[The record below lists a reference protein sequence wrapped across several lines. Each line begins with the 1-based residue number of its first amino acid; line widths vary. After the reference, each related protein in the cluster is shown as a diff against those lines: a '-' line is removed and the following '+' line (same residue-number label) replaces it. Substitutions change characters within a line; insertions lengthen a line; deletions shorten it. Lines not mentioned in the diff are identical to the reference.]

1 MSNDDEEDKIGYKK
15 PPKKHRFKPGQSGN
29 PKGRK
34 KGGTSLKKDLELELV
49 RLIPVRE
56 GDREIRIPAQRALLR
71 SLMVHA
77 LRGNKH
83 AISALL
89 GLMARLTGFDE
100 ETVHAPGP
108 LSPEDDEIL
117 KNLYMY
123 MQGKE

>member
-1 MSNDDEEDKIGYKK
+1 MSNKNDYEVGYKK
-15 PPKKHRFKPGQSGN
+15 PPAHTRFKSGQSGN

-34 KGGTSLKKDLELELV
+34 KGSTNLKTDLELELA
-49 RLIPVRE
+49 RLISVRE
-56 GDREIRIPAQRALLR
+56 GDREIRMPAQRALLR

-89 GLMARLTGFDE
+89 GLMARLTGFE
-100 ETVHAPGP
+100 EEAANVSGP
-108 LSPEDDEIL
+108 LSPKDDEIL

>member
-1 MSNDDEEDKIGYKK
+1 MSNKDDYEVGYKK
-15 PPKKHRFKPGQSGN
+15 PPAHTRFKSGHSGN

-34 KGGTSLKKDLELELV
+34 KGGANLKTDLELELA
-49 RLIPVRE
+49 RIIAIRE
-56 GDREIRIPAQRALLR
+56 GDREIRMPAQRALLR

-83 AISALL
+83 AVSALL
-89 GLMARLTGFDE
+89 GLMARLTDFDE
-100 ETVHAPGP
+100 DVAHTPGP

-117 KNLYMY
+117 KNLYLY

>member
-1 MSNDDEEDKIGYKK
+1 MSNKGDYEVGYKK
-15 PPKKHRFKPGQSGN
+15 PPKAGQFKPGQSGN

-34 KGGTSLKKDLELELV
+34 KGSANLKTDLELELA
-49 RLIPVRE
+49 RIISIRE
-56 GDREIRIPAQRALLR
+56 GDREIRMPAQRALLR

-83 AISALL
+83 AVSALL
-89 GLMARLTGFDE
+89 GLMARLTDFDE
-100 ETVHAPGP
+100 DVAHTPDP

-117 KNLYMY
+117 KNLYLY

>member
-1 MSNDDEEDKIGYKK
+1 MSNKGDYEVGFGK
-15 PPKKHRFKPGQSGN
+15 PPKAGQFKPGQSGN

-34 KGGTSLKKDLELELV
+34 KGGANLKTDLELELA
-49 RLIPVRE
+49 RIISIRE
-56 GDREIRIPAQRALLR
+56 GDREIRMPAQRALLR

-89 GLMARLTGFDE
+89 GLMARLTGFEEDE
-100 ETVHAPGP
+100 ENVSGL

-117 KNLYMY
+117 KNLSMY
-123 MQGKE
+123 MQGKD